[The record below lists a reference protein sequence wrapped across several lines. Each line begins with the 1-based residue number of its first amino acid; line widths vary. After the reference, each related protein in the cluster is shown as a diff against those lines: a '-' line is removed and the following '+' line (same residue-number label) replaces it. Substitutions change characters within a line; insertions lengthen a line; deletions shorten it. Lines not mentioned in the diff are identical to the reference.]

1 MKLTVAAATLLTS
14 ACVQGFSS
22 YIPQNQRPSV
32 HSASST
38 QQFAKK
44 KGLKPETDEIDLTG
58 GRPGAIIESEEEL
71 ERKEVMFEELL
82 DGTRDAPDWIAEYVD
97 DVEGEGANFD
107 TDDESAI
114 DSSTLGTY
122 TIRDLKSKFDYELDP
137 EKGDPDPNDQDPG
150 FTYLDENPK
159 DEDGIELGYNPIF
172 GSPNPIDTR
181 TIVGTVD
188 SYMVDEETKD
198 EAMLT
203 PEFHP
208 GDVEEGFNEDVRTF
222 RKSLDIIE
230 SFTDPFLGP
239 DWEVPRNVAKWHGL
253 PQRLSYPEKDFTN
266 NRYTKEEDLTPF
278 DDYSPDRARK
288 TAVQYARAKNAEWLP
303 EGVSADFHA
312 AERAPYDKVGT
323 LVGTLREGA
332 KDSAIVEQIL
342 PALKVL
348 GGSVDLLSIE
358 GEEGTIFRF
367 VYHGLMKNKFGMSC
381 WTQTLLRDC
390 GVQCDNVVFE
400 TGFRKRD
407 PWYDGGDP
415 WYGPH

>member
-1 MKLTVAAATLLTS
+1 MRFSVAAATLLYTS
-14 ACVQGFSS
+14 TCIQGFLT
-22 YIPQNQRPSV
+22 YIPQNKRLLQN
-32 HSASST
+32 AGAGI
-38 QQFAKK
+38 QFAKR
-44 KGLKPETDEIDLTG
+44 KGMKPETDEIDLTG
-58 GRPGAIIESEEEL
+58 GRPGAVIESEEEL
-71 ERKEVMFEELL
+71 ERKEVIFEELN
-82 DGTRDAPDWIAEYVD
+82 DGTREAPDWIAEYQG
-97 DVEGEGANFD
+97 DVMGEGAMFD
-107 TDDESAI
+107 SDDPDAL

-122 TIRDLKSKFDYELDP
+122 TILDLKSKFDYELDP
-137 EKGDPDPNDQDPG
+137 EKGDPDPNNQDPG
-150 FTYLDENPK
+150 FSYLDENPK
-159 DEDGIELGYNPIF
+159 DEDGIEIGYNPIF

-188 SYMVDEETKD
+188 SFMIDEQTKD
-198 EAMLT
+198 EALLT

-239 DWEVPRNVAKWHGL
+239 EWEVPRNVAKWHGL
-253 PQRLSYPEKDFTN
+253 PQRLSYPEKNFTN
-266 NRYTKEEDLTPF
+266 NRFTKDEDLTPF

-288 TAVQYARAKNAEWLP
+288 TAVQYARAQNAEWLP
-303 EGVSADFHA
+303 EGVSAAFHA
-312 AERAPYDKVGT
+312 AERAPYEKVGT
-323 LVGTLREGA
+323 LIGTLREGVS
-332 KDSAIVEQIL
+332 DPAIVEQIL

-358 GEEGTIFRF
+358 GKGTIFRF

-381 WTQTLLRDC
+381 WAQTLIRDC
-390 GVQCDNVVFE
+390 GVEVDNVVFE